1 MLYAKNMV
9 ITVNQSTLNFKLI
22 ILHKNINTMDK
33 NTNDNSVLAHITAL
47 TEKEE
52 QLYAKPDLTEADIT
66 DLHHIKS
73 ELDQYWD
80 LLRQRR
86 AFKDSDRNPDT
97 AEIRPVDQ
105 IENYEE

>member
-1 MLYAKNMV
+1 MEN
-9 ITVNQSTLNFKLI
+9 
-22 ILHKNINTMDK
+22 NTP
-33 NTNDNSVLAHITAL
+33 DNSVLSHITKL

-52 QLYAKPDLTEADIT
+52 HLYGKENLSDEDIKE
-66 DLHHIKS
+66 LHRVKL

-86 AFKDSDRNPDT
+86 ALRDAGENPNQAQMRSSDT
-97 AEIRPVDQ
+97 

>member
-1 MLYAKNMV
+1 MEKSN
-9 ITVNQSTLNFKLI
+9 
-22 ILHKNINTMDK
+22 
-33 NTNDNSVLAHITAL
+33 NDNTVLSHITKL

-52 QLYAKPDLTEADIT
+52 HLYGKTDLTDADVKE
-66 DLHHIKS
+66 LHQIKS

-86 AFKDSDRNPDT
+86 ALRDANGNPGG

-105 IENYEE
+105 IKNYKE